1 MSGGGRYGGGE
12 PGLRHTLALV
22 GLLAALV
29 AGLVLGAKSVLA
41 DTYDAEELRFLQL
54 INEYRQDNGLKPL
67 LISDTLT
74 VPSERHNED
83 MAKYRFFAHDT
94 VASSYYPVGSRSWDR
109 MAAEGYAYNTYRGE
123 NLAVGYETAEEAFEA
138 WRLSPS
144 HNQAMLDGNY
154 KVVGV
159 ARLYAPGS
167 EYGWYWTTDFGGVVD
182 PTSHAAGQPP
192 RPQEKRT
199 APEPEVPKPEVL
211 KPEVPE
217 PEAAKPEASKQ
228 EPPADRG
235 GIENGEMRGNSVW
248 RQKARDGAPLILESG
263 VARLGGYDDG
273 RDELWQK
280 IRVRD
285 GAKLSYR
292 IKIESEDDRRPFDRM
307 FVRLKDGQG
316 KSRAVLK
323 IHDSEDA
330 GKWRRETLDL
340 SRFAGE
346 TVYLSLSATTDASL
360 LTTFYV
366 DDVSLKN

>member
-1 MSGGGRYGGGE
+1 MTGGGRSVVAE
-12 PGLRHTLALV
+12 RGLRRALILGLALAV
-22 GLLAALV
+22 LLTGA
-29 AGLVLGAKSVLA
+29 VLGGRSALA
-41 DTYDAEELRFLQL
+41 SPYDAEEIQFLQL
-54 INEYRQDNGLKPL
+54 INQYRQNNGLGPL
-67 LISDTLT
+67 LLSDKLT

-83 MAKYRFFAHDT
+83 MAKYDFFAHDT
-94 VASSYYPVGSRSWDR
+94 VASSYYPAGSQPWDR
-109 MAAEGYAYNTYRGE
+109 MAAEGYDYNTYRGE

-159 ARLYAPGS
+159 ARLYVPGS

-182 PTSHAAGQPP
+182 PSSHAAGQPP
-192 RPQEKRT
+192 RSQENT
-199 APEPEVPKPEVL
+199 PTPKPEA
-211 KPEVPE
+211 PRPE
-217 PEAAKPEASKQ
+217 PTKPEASKP

-248 RQKARDGAPLILESG
+248 QQKARDGAPLILKRG
-263 VARLGGYDDG
+263 VARFGDYDDG

-285 GAKLSYR
+285 GAELSYR
-292 IKIESEDDRRPFDRM
+292 IKVESDDDRRPFDRM
-307 FVRLKDGQG
+307 FVRLEDGQG
-316 KSRAVLK
+316 KSRAILK

-330 GKWRRETLDL
+330 GEWRSETLDL

-346 TVYLSLSATTDASL
+346 TVYLSLFATTDDSL

-366 DDVSLKN
+366 DDVSLTN